1 MLLCFPLPRLFGS
14 SQGLLCQ
21 ARTELEQ
28 TSGYL
33 AHDLAHLVVGRMK
46 RRGSMA
52 ASPLDCV
59 SDNLSLATIHQVAAV
74 GVVVQGARGGIQPNR
89 LLHPVFAPANL
100 PDGITAAL
108 IRRVSRVFLNRFY
121 QSIRG
126 SPEIRLLADAPCGGA
141 PAPQARARPLELF
154 PACVSWQPWNSIGTL

>member
-1 MLLCFPLPRLFGS
+1 MLLFFPLPRLFGS

-21 ARTELEQ
+21 ASTELEQ

-33 AHDLAHLVVGRMK
+33 AHDLAHFVVGRMK

-74 GVVVQGARGGIQPNR
+74 GVVIQGARGGIAPNR
-89 LLHPVFAPANL
+89 LLHPVFAPAHL
-100 PDGITAAL
+100 PYGICHL
-108 IRRVSRVFLNRFY
+108 LSHLRRQLGIRRRTVLSVHIVVDPSPHSIVTRISEVHSWVVALVF
-121 QSIRG
+121 
-126 SPEIRLLADAPCGGA
+126 
-141 PAPQARARPLELF
+141 
-154 PACVSWQPWNSIGTL
+154 IGTPAVEDGLTIAVQVD